1 MSGSNMAAA
10 SCKTRLT
17 KACSA
22 AMLMA
27 LLMDP
32 FPKVAAQEG
41 IFRWRVNRT
50 EKQSVL
56 VQAASDATDDFGRVV
71 LSCELTSGNVE
82 VSVMMEDDQRAKF
95 AELLKSERYPTVTLS
110 NGGENNRS
118 VIDKLVFSD
127 VGGWSYA
134 FHVQDDDEWLAD
146 FEKTG
151 TLRFTVGDTINDS
164 DSLNVGLDAIAAFRD
179 QCRKPPQALPPSNH
193 SGGSLP
199 WTKPNPNAFPPPPVP
214 SGQRGQ

>member
-1 MSGSNMAAA
+1 MAAA
-10 SCKTRLT
+10 NCKTRLT
-17 KACSA
+17 RACCA
-22 AMLMA
+22 AILIA
-27 LLMDP
+27 LLTDLC
-32 FPKVAAQEG
+32 PKVAAQEG

-56 VQAASDATDDFGRVV
+56 VQAASDATDDFGRVA
-71 LSCELTSGNVE
+71 LSCEPGSGNIE

-110 NGGENNRS
+110 NGGEDSKS

-134 FHVQDDDEWLAD
+134 FQVQDDDKWLVD

-151 TLRFTVGDTINDS
+151 TLRFRVGDIIDDS
-164 DSLNVGLDAIAAFRD
+164 DSLNVGLDAISTFRD
-179 QCRKPPQALPPSNH
+179 QCRKRPQAPPPSTH

-199 WTKPNPNAFPPPPVP
+199 WTQPNPNAFPPPPSI
-214 SGQRGQ
+214 SGRREQ